1 MMTTIIETAVELFK
15 NEYKVKK
22 WDLIKAKEVLS
33 SLGFKIIY
41 FSSSNDA
48 DTQCLLNNLNLE
60 SFCVTERCFTYMD
73 ANIRLIFLKSFMT
86 DRQTLL
92 VLSHEI
98 GHIFLNH
105 IINCSTSCDK
115 LQNIE
120 ADSFAELLLKEKPK
134 KSFLI
139 SIAKIII
146 SISILCGMFLV
157 NASKNEIPVK
167 VKSNSDVTTVVVTRT
182 GAKYHLPDCRYV
194 ENKTDTEEMTVEEA
208 LSEGYGPC
216 KVCEPGT
223 N

>member
-1 MMTTIIETAVELFK
+1 M
-15 NEYKVKK
+15 
-22 WDLIKAKEVLS
+22 
-33 SLGFKIIY
+33 
-41 FSSSNDA
+41 
-48 DTQCLLNNLNLE
+48 
-60 SFCVTERCFTYMD
+60 
-73 ANIRLIFLKSFMT
+73 
-86 DRQTLL
+86 
-92 VLSHEI
+92 
-98 GHIFLNH
+98 
-105 IINCSTSCDK
+105 
-115 LQNIE
+115 QNIE

-139 SIAKIII
+139 SIATIII
-146 SISILCGMFLV
+146 SISILCGIFIV